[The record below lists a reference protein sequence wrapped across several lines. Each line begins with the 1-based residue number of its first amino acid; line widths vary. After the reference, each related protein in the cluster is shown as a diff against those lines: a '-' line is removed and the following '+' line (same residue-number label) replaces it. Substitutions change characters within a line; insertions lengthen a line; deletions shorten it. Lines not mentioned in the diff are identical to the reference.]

1 MTATTTSSTT
11 LSRKTRIGEFSYPW
25 LLTLGVVLL
34 MTVSLTESAKG
45 SCRAHKRCCDGQD
58 PDCQIQSSFPNP
70 LQMLEQG
77 EDVEEPCFCDHGCL
91 DMGDCC
97 PDFKDYCGVIDC
109 QVSEW
114 STWSDCDVSCGDGVA
129 TRTRDVERPESN
141 GGSQCPVLEERKRCH
156 ANKCDPKRNQVEKS
170 STYRETAMILPGKYA
185 VQSMRRGRK
194 YEVRANLKSFLEKP
208 ETKKYCVVFQVEKAT
223 HTCQNDKETE
233 PLRTGNT
240 VCAVCDDKAQ
250 REDLGGRCKGHGSE
264 GCPTKFKNLIHPR
277 CHGRWTKLE
286 TLEECPCPNGPDFVF
301 V

>member
-97 PDFKDYCGVIDC
+97 PDFKDYCGGKIFHSFFNSNIP
-109 QVSEW
+109 QVWPDLKEF
-114 STWSDCDVSCGDGVA
+114 
-129 TRTRDVERPESN
+129 E
-141 GGSQCPVLEERKRCH
+141 GGKEQSIFMECLLYCMGK
-156 ANKCDPKRNQVEKS
+156 KS
-170 STYRETAMILPGKYA
+170 SVHSDGAEQWGRILSPK
-185 VQSMRRGRK
+185 
-194 YEVRANLKSFLEKP
+194 VRYWLCE
-208 ETKKYCVVFQVEKAT
+208 
-223 HTCQNDKETE
+223 
-233 PLRTGNT
+233 
-240 VCAVCDDKAQ
+240 
-250 REDLGGRCKGHGSE
+250 
-264 GCPTKFKNLIHPR
+264 
-277 CHGRWTKLE
+277 
-286 TLEECPCPNGPDFVF
+286 
-301 V
+301 